1 MQGFLGTK
9 ADFWWDVTLTTE
21 TIVVVAFV
29 MGWLYGRRHQGV
41 KHQKTM
47 LIATVM
53 VTAWLAMYVAQQII
67 AGLSGFDGP
76 EGVKLFVY
84 VPTIIF
90 HSLVSTLAIL
100 LSGFQI
106 YGGFKWSRFEGG
118 DKVLHGKGANRH
130 RKLGKV
136 TLLSYLMS
144 VITAYMIYFMLF
156 VIYAPLREPEYGMGE
171 SLGVLTAIV
180 AVAGGLAMA
189 GAAWLSRKDQRSGLT
204 ETG

>member
-1 MQGFLGTK
+1 MDGFLGTK
-9 ADFWWDVTLTTE
+9 ADFWWDVTLTSE
-21 TIVVVAFV
+21 TIVVIVFV
-29 MGWLYGRRHQGV
+29 LGWLYGRRGQGM

-47 LIATVM
+47 LIATVL
-53 VTAWLAMYVAQQII
+53 VTGWLAMYVAQQII

-90 HSLVSTLAIL
+90 HSLVSTLAII
-100 LSGFQI
+100 LSGYQI
-106 YGGFKWSRFEGG
+106 YSGFKWSKIAGAER
-118 DKVLHGKGANRH
+118 VLSGAGASRH

-156 VIYAPLREPEYGMGE
+156 VIYSPLHEPEYGMGE
-171 SLGVLTAIV
+171 SVGVLTAIV
-180 AVAGGLAMA
+180 VTVAGVIGL
-189 GAAWLSRKDQRSGLT
+189 GGIWISRRSPEAA
-204 ETG
+204 